1 MSKGKKRAR
10 KQRRAAADG
19 VEGVLPA
26 SPGTEA
32 ADAAVKEEEVTVPPP
47 AAPAPPPVPH
57 IDAPP
62 AVPSE
67 APSASAPP
75 APSAPETPEALP
87 APSTP
92 PISEVTPAP
101 SAPETPEAPPAP
113 STPPVSEVTPAP
125 SAPEIPEAPPAPST
139 PPGSEAWL
147 SSSVP
152 PPTPA
157 APAIA
162 AAPRPLSAPPKPSAP
177 PGPVAAR
184 PVAAPADGPR
194 VLRVGLDGRSLQGG
208 FREDSG
214 RGIGVYARE
223 LMRAL
228 AVRRDVALTLWL
240 EPALPGVP
248 KGFVP
253 PGVTIRHYAR
263 LWVPLRD
270 RLSSQIT
277 VPIAAAG
284 RLHDVFHW
292 LAHVHAPAFPPRRS
306 VITVHDLILEQLA
319 PLYARHR
326 SLGYRTARSLEAMAI
341 RHGGVLVADSEATRG
356 DLLARHG
363 VAAKRVF
370 VAPLGVNTRFTA
382 AGPTE
387 VAAVRKFHDLTAPFV
402 LYLGGIDARKDVP
415 MLLEAFARV
424 RAGRSEPLLLVLA
437 GHVLRAPEYPALMQR
452 ARELAIVDALRV
464 LEFVPLNHLA
474 MLLTAA
480 RVFAFPS
487 RCEGFGLPPLEA
499 MACGTPVV
507 STTGG
512 SLGEVLGDAALTV
525 APGDVAAFA
534 HALARALDD
543 EPLRERLRT
552 LGLARAAS
560 FTWTRTAEATLV
572 AYRAAARA
580 KAGA

>member
-10 KQRRAAADG
+10 KMKRGGAAGG
-19 VEGVLPA
+19 VEHAP
-26 SPGTEA
+26 S
-32 ADAAVKEEEVTVPPP
+32 ADAGAGPAEATAGEALATEPPAG
-47 AAPAPPPVPH
+47 AAPARAPAPEPEAESTPAPAAEAAPVLEP
-57 IDAPP
+57 APAPDVP
-62 AVPSE
+62 AGPARSPELPGVPE
-67 APSASAPP
+67 RVPLPGPASVPEPP
-75 APSAPETPEALP
+75 APPLLAIDPEALVPP
-87 APSTP
+87 ALPM
-92 PISEVTPAP
+92 P
-101 SAPETPEAPPAP
+101 SAQVDAR
-113 STPPVSEVTPAP
+113 PPV
-125 SAPEIPEAPPAPST
+125 
-139 PPGSEAWL
+139 L
-147 SSSVP
+147 
-152 PPTPA
+152 
-157 APAIA
+157 
-162 AAPRPLSAPPKPSAP
+162 
-177 PGPVAAR
+177 
-184 PVAAPADGPR
+184 APADGPR

-240 EPALPGVP
+240 EPALPAVP

-253 PGVTIRHYAR
+253 PGVTVRHYAR
-263 LWVPLRD
+263 LWLPMRD
-270 RLSSQIT
+270 RLSSQLT
-277 VPIAAAG
+277 VPMAAAS
-284 RLHDVFHW
+284 RFHDVFHW

-319 PLYARHR
+319 ALYAKHG
-326 SLGYRTARSLEAMAI
+326 SLGYRTARGLEAMAI
-341 RHGGVLVADSEATRG
+341 RNGNVLVADSHATRA
-356 DLLARHG
+356 DLLARHA
-363 VAAKRVF
+363 VAPERVF
-370 VAPLGVNTRFTA
+370 VAPLGVNARFTA
-382 AGPTE
+382 ASPLE
-387 VAAVRKFHDLTAPFV
+387 VAAVRKFHDLAAPFV

-415 MLLEAFARV
+415 MLLEAFARL

-437 GHVLRAPEYPALMQR
+437 GHVLRAPEYPALQQR
-452 ARELAIVDALRV
+452 ARELGITDALRV

-525 APGDVAAFA
+525 PPGDVAAFA
-534 HALARALDD
+534 AALARALDD
-543 EPLRERLRT
+543 EPLRAWLRAQ
-552 LGLARAAS
+552 GLARAAS
-560 FTWTRTAEATLV
+560 FTWTRTADATVL

-580 KAGA
+580 KAGAA